1 MARIKHTLLNP
12 VGKKYLF
19 IFNKDCLTAQ
29 SNYALMHS
37 HHETMWSA
45 KPERH
50 CPQKKQSPVNGIAE
64 TVGLGNHRVRAGAV
78 D

>member
-1 MARIKHTLLNP
+1 MERIKHTLLNFID
-12 VGKKYLF
+12 KKYLF

-37 HHETMWSA
+37 HHKTTWPA

-50 CPQKKQSPVNGIAE
+50 CPQKKQ
-64 TVGLGNHRVRAGAV
+64 
-78 D
+78 